1 MILAGWVALAAAAE
15 PTELDR
21 EAAALWGKARA
32 GAPAAEWAD
41 LPNLHAVEGVNEEGF
56 PFPLE
61 TSLDYAIRL
70 GVRAARG
77 GPCKPGRTTEWPL
90 PSGLA
95 IEAEVW
101 PMAPQLRGLAVHDLG
116 CPTPETL
123 SAALLVRYEG
133 GPWRI
138 LDLPTR
144 DELTTWTQAIEDQ
157 ITTQADQAAAADRA
171 KRKEEARAA
180 QAATAPTTGVEGGVE
195 GVSESGPSTGGTD
208 NGPAPLPSEGVRTVH
223 WSEVQVKLR
232 VNPAAMEG
240 VEGVCT
246 MRIQIDSK
254 GVPTGVEPETCPD
267 ALVEN
272 TRAALWKWRFYPNK
286 VGGVAVPVQFV
297 LRVNYQS
304 NR

>member
-1 MILAGWVALAAAAE
+1 MLAAWLAVTAAAE
-15 PTELDR
+15 PTELER

-180 QAATAPTTGVEGGVE
+180 QAATVPAAGVEGGA
-195 GVSESGPSTGGTD
+195 GADTSTT
-208 NGPAPLPSEGVRTVH
+208 PLPTEGLRTVH

-254 GVPTGVEPETCPD
+254 GVPTGVEPETCPE

-272 TRAALWKWRFYPNK
+272 TRTALWKWRFYPNK

-304 NR
+304 KR